1 MSSMVLDRIMF
12 KRAGMSST
20 ASRLESDRC
29 IIFKIGSWSL
39 VSVFNCSLQ
48 LFSANMSAAEKS
60 DTPKDL
66 LAIVKAGKRSKNF
79 VKRVPVAC
87 F

>member
-1 MSSMVLDRIMF
+1 MSSMDFDRIMF

-20 ASRLESDRC
+20 ASKLDSDLC

-60 DTPKDL
+60 DIPKDL
-66 LAIVKAGKRSKNF
+66 LAIVKAGKRSKKF
-79 VKRVPVAC
+79 ERR